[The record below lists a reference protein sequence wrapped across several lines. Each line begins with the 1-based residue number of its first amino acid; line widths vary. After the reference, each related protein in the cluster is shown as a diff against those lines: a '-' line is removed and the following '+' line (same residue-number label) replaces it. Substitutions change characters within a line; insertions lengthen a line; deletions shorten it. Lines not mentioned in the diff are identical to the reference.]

1 MSEKIA
7 KLKRFNVI
15 MGFLHLVQGSALF
28 WLGTVVNT
36 DFVVPITL
44 TQLAAEGNPGDP
56 SSFALGP
63 KLEIWREITNFG
75 PAVATFLLASAVAH
89 FLISG
94 PFYSKYQEDL
104 QKGINKVRWI
114 EYSISAS
121 VMLVLI
127 ALLVG
132 IYDIWAL
139 VGVFFM
145 CAAMCL

>member
-7 KLKRFNVI
+7 KLRRFNII
-15 MGFLHLVQGSALF
+15 MGFLHLVQGSTLF

-44 TQLAAEGNPGDP
+44 TQLGAEGNPGDP
-56 SSFALGP
+56 SSFALVP
-63 KLEIWREITNFG
+63 QLEIWREISNFG

-94 PFYSKYQEDL
+94 PFYSQYQEDL
-104 QKGINKVRWI
+104 QKGMNKVRWV

-139 VGVFFM
+139 IGIFFM
-145 CAAMCL
+145 MLYLK